1 MIKKFSEFRKDVSP
15 SQNNHTELN
24 EGIGDW
30 LGQTFGSLW
39 GGAKDLLTK
48 KITAHLLSKLGIE
61 EGSIFA
67 ELVSK
72 FVQQI
77 PISDYYGLLF
87 DSKLNAKYL
96 APKMAEAAMEFIAG
110 GGYDGIAQSLGFNRD
125 GLIYQLLK
133 ETFTNEAAKLNFKKN
148 LENFFLSVFQGFP
161 STSSTEFEKSL
172 TKAEKSTLTKPIL
185 QTARDRG
192 IKIDQSAGKEG
203 DILTNFLSNMKKTS
217 QANFAQNVSSPTT
230 YNKGL
235 TDQQFADLI
244 KFRS

>member
-1 MIKKFSEFRKDVSP
+1 MIKKFSEFRNRVTPGPDDQP
-15 SQNNHTELN
+15 ELN

-30 LGQTFGSLW
+30 LGQTFGSIW

-61 EGSIFA
+61 ENSIFA

-77 PISDYYGLLF
+77 PISDYYGILF
-87 DSKLNAKYL
+87 NSKLNAKYL
-96 APKMAEAAMEFIAG
+96 APKMAEAAMEFISG
-110 GGYDGIAQSLGFNRD
+110 QGYDGIAQSLGFNRD
-125 GLIYQLLK
+125 GLIYQLLR

-161 STSSTEFEKSL
+161 STSATEFEKSL
-172 TKAEKSTLTKPIL
+172 TSSEKSALTRPLL
-185 QTARDRG
+185 QTAKDKG
-192 IKIDQSAGKEG
+192 IKMDKSARGEG
-203 DILTNFLSNMKKTS
+203 NILTNFLTNMQNAN
-217 QANFAQNVSSPTT
+217 QANSAQIASSSTT
-230 YNKGL
+230 YNQGL
-235 TDQQFADLI
+235 TAQQYEDLI

>member
-1 MIKKFSEFRKDVSP
+1 MIKKFSEFRNKITPDPNVQP
-15 SQNNHTELN
+15 ELN
-24 EGIGDW
+24 EGMGDW
-30 LGQTFGSLW
+30 LGQTFGSIW

-61 EGSIFA
+61 ENTIFA

-87 DSKLNAKYL
+87 NSKLNAKYL

-110 GGYDGIAQSLGFNRD
+110 QGYDGIAQSLGFNRD

-161 STSSTEFEKSL
+161 STSATEFEKSL
-172 TKAEKSTLTKPIL
+172 TSSEKSALTKPIL
-185 QTARDRG
+185 KTARDRG
-192 IKIDQSAGKEG
+192 IKIDKSAGKEG
-203 DILTNFLSNMKKTS
+203 DILTNFLSNMKKTN
-217 QANFAQNVSSPTT
+217 QANTAQISSSPTT
-230 YNKGL
+230 YNQGL
-235 TDQQFADLI
+235 TDRQIEDLI
-244 KFRS
+244 KSRS